1 MAALD
6 DEAFAFAA
14 TGFFTAGLFTAGLFT
29 AGLFAAGLFATG
41 FFTAGLFAAGF
52 RAVREGRLA
61 AVFFAGMRLFP
72 FLLLMRPGG
81 PSPLVGAYHEGLPSA
96 RCCGKVIHTQ
106 HVVAESVR
114 AWCR

>member
-14 TGFFTAGLFTAGLFT
+14 TGFFTAGLFTAGLFA
-29 AGLFAAGLFATG
+29 AGLFATGLFATG
-41 FFTAGLFAAGF
+41 FFTAGF

-81 PSPLVGAYHEGLPSA
+81 PSPLVGAYH
-96 RCCGKVIHTQ
+96 
-106 HVVAESVR
+106 
-114 AWCR
+114 

>member
-14 TGFFTAGLFTAGLFT
+14 TGFFTAGLFA
-29 AGLFAAGLFATG
+29 AGLFAAGLFAV
-41 FFTAGLFAAGF
+41 GF

-61 AVFFAGMRLFP
+61 AVFFAGIRLFP

-81 PSPLVGAYHEGLPSA
+81 PSPLVGAYH
-96 RCCGKVIHTQ
+96 
-106 HVVAESVR
+106 
-114 AWCR
+114 